1 MEGRQKYR
9 KRMMCLGT
17 NGHSRGQGPG
27 TCGRSVGNQPAEASG
42 GQTLAGPRGAP
53 RGVGSVESLREASHG
68 GESVGGLY
76 QEKVSG
82 RVMKV
87 GLRKGDR

>member
-1 MEGRQKYR
+1 M
-9 KRMMCLGT
+9 
-17 NGHSRGQGPG
+17 
-27 TCGRSVGNQPAEASG
+27 
-42 GQTLAGPRGAP
+42 AGPRGAR